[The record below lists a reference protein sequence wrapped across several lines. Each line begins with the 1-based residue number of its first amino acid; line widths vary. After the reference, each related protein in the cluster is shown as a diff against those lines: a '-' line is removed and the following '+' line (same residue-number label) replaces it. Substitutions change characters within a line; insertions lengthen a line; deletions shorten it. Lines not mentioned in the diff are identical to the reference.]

1 MTDVPY
7 SSPICQTGSC
17 MLDSHRAA
25 HVLAKLQLLC
35 FHYKNGRICSSCL
48 CLDQTTSWL
57 FILKSRYW
65 IQRWHIFN
73 PIRIACQGHTPKK
86 FSSFQ
91 AHLVLTHPIQYAQY
105 FFYAVKVRL
114 QQMCLLKMTPD
125 MNDWLHSI
133 CAYRNFNSKNLIR
146 QYWEFAV

>member
-1 MTDVPY
+1 MTVVAIP

-65 IQRWHIFN
+65 IQRWHVFN
-73 PIRIACQGHTPKK
+73 PIRIACQGYTPKK

-91 AHLVLTHPIQYAQY
+91 AHLVLTHPFQYAQY
-105 FFYAVKVRL
+105 FFL
-114 QQMCLLKMTPD
+114 CCPPCEFLLEPYTSEKFKLLYLA
-125 MNDWLHSI
+125 WLEERFTNIIPLWIKDS
-133 CAYRNFNSKNLIR
+133 
-146 QYWEFAV
+146 